1 MVKAVLFI
9 LAIQICQTIFA
20 HPIDATI
27 DVTLFQRKS
36 LPVAQQNAYW
46 KRRQQMMLDEQQQS
60 LGGKLVLNPIEA
72 KANQVLMR
80 AKSREIHD
88 GSIFLSFTIAS
99 SRLNTINLQ
108 LIAALILFAIK

>member
-1 MVKAVLFI
+1 MAKAVLFI
-9 LAIQICQTIFA
+9 LVIQICQIFA
-20 HPIDATI
+20 HPIDAT
-27 DVTLFQRKS
+27 VTLFQRKS
-36 LPVAQQNAYW
+36 LQVAQQNAYW

-60 LGGKLVLNPIEA
+60 LGGKLVLSPIEA

-80 AKSREIHD
+80 AKSREICD
-88 GSIFLSFTIAS
+88 GSILSFTIAS